1 MAEEVVAPVEEVK
14 ADPAPAAPEATPTP
28 TPVEADAEAKTDDE
42 AKPEGEAKDE
52 GDAEPPKKPWYYQ
65 RIDTLAAQRDIER
78 RLRAEHEI
86 RLAAY
91 ELRFGK
97 LEDQQEAQPAA
108 QPASGA
114 SATGDAPPQKPVV
127 RPSQRTFPAD
137 QVKHE
142 AERIAAHNLRV
153 QAFNEECNSI
163 AEAGKKEF
171 GAEFDTSIQTLTKD
185 IFGGDSRAIVPF
197 YEAVIETGAGAKV
210 LHALG
215 KDPDEAA
222 RIAALPP
229 MKQAVALEQL
239 AAKLRAPKP
248 VSGAPKPITPV
259 NGKAATPSGL
269 VDNLPMDEWVRRRNK
284 QIAEARG

>member
-14 ADPAPAAPEATPTP
+14 VEPAPAAPEATPTP

-42 AKPEGEAKDE
+42 AKADGEAKDD
-52 GDAEPPKKPWYYQ
+52 GEPPKKPWYYQ

-91 ELRFGK
+91 ESRFGK
-97 LEDQQEAQPAA
+97 LEDQQEAPA

-114 SATGDAPPQKPVV
+114 SSPGDAPPQPKPVV
-127 RPSQRTFPAD
+127 RPSQRTFTAD

-142 AERIAAHNLRV
+142 AERIAAFNLRV

-248 VSGAPKPITPV
+248 VSGAPKPISPV